1 MILAP
6 PGNPFLAPLVG
17 SAHGTTQI
25 DPSLEPCSWTSNM
38 FTAVA
43 RRLALVLLLFLSLPV
58 SLIAQGGCQGESRQF
73 DFWIGEWDVLNRNR
87 PAEEGRWYDTGT
99 ATARVY
105 PVVAG
110 CGLVEHWRG
119 NAYGDFLVGFSLRA
133 FNPQVGQWD
142 LALLWPNSGEPRFGE
157 LGGGFRHGRGEFYSQ
172 GLTAE
177 GDTTITRF
185 TFSDITPNA
194 IRWQD
199 GFSTDAGMLW
209 NSGWIMEFTRREPL
223 YQGPLLNGPSVT
235 TLRCPSPE
243 YRGMDFLIGEWAG
256 SVQADSAEAEGM
268 VVLSGVTPI
277 LEGCGVMERISAIG
291 QTSAWEV
298 FRVRAYE
305 TDRDKWVEYRLDTR
319 WPILQR
325 LEADVPPAGA
335 PWVFQTPGD
344 QVMGGDLR
352 VTMTR
357 AVDGS
362 VSWAEERYNAE
373 NSQWEASPLVAYTER
388 LGAASQGG

>member
-1 MILAP
+1 
-6 PGNPFLAPLVG
+6 
-17 SAHGTTQI
+17 
-25 DPSLEPCSWTSNM
+25 M
-38 FTAVA
+38 FTAIT
-43 RRLALVLLLFLSLPV
+43 RRLPFFILLFLALPV
-58 SLIAQGGCQGESRQF
+58 SLAAQGACQGESRQF

-87 PAEEGRWYDTGT
+87 PAEDSRWYDTGT

-119 NAYGDFLVGFSLRA
+119 HAYGDFLVGFSLQA
-133 FNPQVGQWD
+133 FNPQLGQWD
-142 LALLWPNSGEPRFGE
+142 LVLLWPNSGPGRFGE
-157 LGGGFRHGRGEFYSQ
+157 LAGGFRHSRGEFYSR

-185 TFSDITPNA
+185 TFSDVTPNSL
-194 IRWQD
+194 RWQD
-199 GFSTDAGMLW
+199 GLSTDAGLSW
-209 NSGWIMEFTRREPL
+209 NSSWIQEFTRREPL

-235 TLRCPSPE
+235 TLRCPE
-243 YRGMDFLIGEWAG
+243 TAYRGMDFLIGEWAG
-256 SVQADSAEAEGM
+256 SVDPDSTEAEGM
-268 VVLSGVTPI
+268 GVRGNVMPI
-277 LEGCGVMERISAIG
+277 LDGCGIMERISAIG

-305 TDRDKWVEYRLDTR
+305 ADQDKWVEYRLDSR

-325 LEADVPPAGA
+325 LESEIPPAGA

-344 QVMGGDLR
+344 ELLDGALL

-357 AVDGS
+357 SVDGS
-362 VSWAEERYNAE
+362 VTWADERYNLE
-373 NSQWEASPLVAYTER
+373 LSQWETDPLAAYTER
-388 LGAASQGG
+388 LGAPSQGG